1 MSKRLVIVMWC
12 AVPLAGLA
20 QTEAPLD
27 LTEKLRFHVDRTFGP
42 LALLGDAAYAG
53 ALQGIGTPNE
63 WRRGA
68 EGYGMRFAS
77 TAGWSVIDNAI
88 AFGLTATL
96 HQDPRYFRSAEGGF
110 WRRTGHA
117 LRGTILTRTDRGA
130 ETLSTWRLGSDYGSA
145 FLSNQWYPDRLNTVK
160 LGFIEGSV
168 TMGFDLAR
176 NLAAEFWPDI
186 RRKAF
191 HRNSAHRDAGGSLS
205 VGIPAK

>member
-1 MSKRLVIVMWC
+1 MSKGLVIVLLW
-12 AVPLAGLA
+12 AAPLVGLA
-20 QTEAPLD
+20 QTEAPLN
-27 LTEKLRFHVDRTFGP
+27 LTEKLRFQGERTYGP
-42 LALLGDAAYAG
+42 LALLGNAAYAG
-53 ALQGIGTPNE
+53 ALQAIGTPDE

-68 EGYGMRFAS
+68 NGYGMRFAS
-77 TAGWSVIDNAI
+77 TLANSAIDNTL
-88 AFGLTATL
+88 AFGLTAAL

-160 LGFIEGSV
+160 LGFLEGSV

-176 NLAAEFWPDI
+176 NLATEFWPDI
-186 RRKAF
+186 KRKAF
-191 HRNSAHRDAGGSLS
+191 RR
-205 VGIPAK
+205 K

>member
-1 MSKRLVIVMWC
+1 MSKGLVIVLLW
-12 AVPLAGLA
+12 APLVGLA
-20 QTEAPLD
+20 QTEEPLT
-27 LTEKLRFHVDRTFGP
+27 LTEKLRFQGERTYGP

-53 ALQGIGTPNE
+53 ALQAIGTPDE

-77 TAGWSVIDNAI
+77 TAAYSAI
-88 AFGLTATL
+88 NNTMAFGLTATL

-117 LRGTILTRTDRGA
+117 LRGTILTRTDRGT

-145 FLSNQWYPDRLNTVK
+145 FISNQWYPDRLNTVK
-160 LGFIEGSV
+160 LGFAEGSL

-176 NLAAEFWPDI
+176 NLATEFWPDI
-186 RRKAF
+186 KRKMF
-191 HRNSAHRDAGGSLS
+191 HR
-205 VGIPAK
+205 K

>member
-1 MSKRLVIVMWC
+1 MNKGLVMVVLW
-12 AVPLAGLA
+12 AAPLVGLA
-20 QTEAPLD
+20 QTEAPLT
-27 LTEKLRFHVDRTFGP
+27 LTEKLRFHAERTYGP

-53 ALQGIGTPNE
+53 ALQAIGTPDE

-77 TAGWSVIDNAI
+77 TVGWSAI
-88 AFGLTATL
+88 NNTMAFGLTATL

-117 LRGTILTRTDRGA
+117 LRGTFLTRTDRGT

-160 LGFIEGSV
+160 LGFAQGSV
-168 TMGFDLAR
+168 TMGFDVAR
-176 NLAAEFWPDI
+176 NLATEFWPDI
-186 RRKAF
+186 KRKVFRRK
-191 HRNSAHRDAGGSLS
+191 
-205 VGIPAK
+205 

>member
-1 MSKRLVIVMWC
+1 MSKGLVIILLW
-12 AVPLAGLA
+12 AAPLAGLA
-20 QTEAPLD
+20 QTEAPLN
-27 LTEKLRFHVDRTFGP
+27 LTEKLQFHAERIYGP

-53 ALQGIGTPNE
+53 ALQAIGTPDE

-77 TAGWSVIDNAI
+77 TVGWSAI
-88 AFGLTATL
+88 NNTMAFGLTATL

-117 LRGTILTRTDRGA
+117 LRGTILTRTDRGT

-160 LGFIEGSV
+160 LGFAQGSV

-176 NLAAEFWPDI
+176 NLATEFWPDI
-186 RRKAF
+186 KRKVLRRK
-191 HRNSAHRDAGGSLS
+191 
-205 VGIPAK
+205 

>member
-1 MSKRLVIVMWC
+1 MSKGLVIVLLW
-12 AVPLAGLA
+12 AAPLVGLA
-20 QTEAPLD
+20 QTEAPLN
-27 LTEKLRFHVDRTFGP
+27 LTEKLRFQGERTYGP
-42 LALLGDAAYAG
+42 LALLGNAAYAG
-53 ALQGIGTPNE
+53 ALQVIGTPDE

-68 EGYGMRFAS
+68 NGYGMRFAS
-77 TAGWSVIDNAI
+77 TVANSAIDNTL
-88 AFGLTATL
+88 AFGLTAAL

-160 LGFIEGSV
+160 LGFLEGSV

-176 NLAAEFWPDI
+176 NLATEFWPDI
-186 RRKAF
+186 KRKAF
-191 HRNSAHRDAGGSLS
+191 RR
-205 VGIPAK
+205 K

>member
-1 MSKRLVIVMWC
+1 MSNGLVIVLLC
-12 AVPLAGLA
+12 AAPLVGLA
-20 QTEAPLD
+20 QTEAPLN
-27 LTEKLRFHVDRTFGP
+27 LTEKLRFQGERTYGP

-53 ALQGIGTPNE
+53 AIQAIGTPNE

-68 EGYGMRFAS
+68 AGYGMRFAS
-77 TAGWSVIDNAI
+77 TVGWSAI
-88 AFGLTATL
+88 ENTMAFGLTATL

-160 LGFIEGSV
+160 LGFLEGSV

-176 NLAAEFWPDI
+176 NLATEFWPDI
-186 RRKAF
+186 KRKAF
-191 HRNSAHRDAGGSLS
+191 RR
-205 VGIPAK
+205 K

>member
-1 MSKRLVIVMWC
+1 MSKGLVIVLLW
-12 AVPLAGLA
+12 ATPLVGLA
-20 QTEAPLD
+20 QTEAPLN
-27 LTEKLRFHVDRTFGP
+27 LTEKLRFQGERTYGP

-53 ALQGIGTPNE
+53 ALQAIGTPDE

-77 TAGWSVIDNAI
+77 TVACLAI
-88 AFGLTATL
+88 NNTMAFGLTATL

-117 LRGTILTRTDRGA
+117 LRGTILTRTDRGS

-160 LGFIEGSV
+160 LGFLEGSV

-176 NLAAEFWPDI
+176 NLATEFWPDI
-186 RRKAF
+186 KRKAF
-191 HRNSAHRDAGGSLS
+191 RR
-205 VGIPAK
+205 K